1 MHLRALIFAGVAAAI
16 LGQIDS
22 TRAAGPVDPD
32 WPCIQRKVPRLS
44 VGQMWAGPP
53 VPEKSNAWRD
63 DPAVAALA
71 PLLAAR
77 RTDMEEVR
85 TRIDAF
91 AADASAEQLTL
102 LFQGVFDLV
111 ERERRRLIDGIARY
125 AHKQTDLSEKLDRLR
140 DEIVAAREGVSDTD
154 YDALDRIE
162 AMEDQLTWDTRV
174 YDERRKSLTYVCES
188 PVLMEKRVFAIS
200 RLIQEKLP

>member
-22 TRAAGPVDPD
+22 TLAAGPVDPD
-32 WPCIQRKVPRLS
+32 WPCVQRKVPRLS

-53 VPEKSNAWRD
+53 LPEKSNAWRD
-63 DPAVAALA
+63 DPAVAQLA

-77 RTDMEEVR
+77 RTDMEEVA

-91 AADASAEQLTL
+91 SADASAEQLTL

-154 YDALDRIE
+154 YDALDKIE